1 MSNSYTSSPTLVDP
15 GRVTASRTI
24 RTTEISRLGDLSN
37 YCFGTGGTSNVLSQS
52 WEDSTFRQDD
62 SSSFVSM
69 CQWYIPALSSSHQEL
84 NIVLSA
90 WCPTAGG
97 EARFVLDY
105 GGGNTYTTDITITD
119 TSRYSSGFNT
129 GTITL
134 TATQNEFAAVL
145 TMGVKAPVGDEVEV
159 LSVMAYW
166 SSLSSPLP
174 TGQLF
179 HTLSAYNP
187 QGINRLGADLPLS
200 ARFGVE
206 MLENINTLRRRP
218 RVLFQWS
225 GVEGVS
231 SGESIADAGAAPRAI
246 GSGDLASMF
255 SESAIFPGMF
265 EDSTLNI
272 FAYVNVKMNGGTFSS
287 LSFDLFGQRVT
298 CSSLGWNTFTLTLR
312 DSEVPRSS
320 EFGLSMYRVGPDDT
334 VHNTDQFFIFG
345 TEINGTSSIYLP
357 YIAGL
362 TIVGV

>member
-1 MSNSYTSSPTLVDP
+1 MSNSYTSSPTLVNP
-15 GRVTASRTI
+15 GRVTAARTI
-24 RTTEISRLGDLSN
+24 RATEISRLGDLSN
-37 YCFGTGGTSNVLSQS
+37 YCFAMGGTSNVLSQA
-52 WEDSTFRQDD
+52 WDDSTFRQDD
-62 SSSFVSM
+62 SSAFVSM
-69 CQWYIPALSSSHQEL
+69 CQWYIPALSSSHQSL

-90 WCPTAGG
+90 WCNTAGG

-134 TATQNEFAAVL
+134 TSTQNEFAAVL
-145 TMGVKAPVGDEVEV
+145 TMGVRAPVGDEVEV

-166 SSLSSPLP
+166 SSLPSPLP

-187 QGINRLGADLPLS
+187 QGINRLAADLPLS

-218 RVLFQWS
+218 RVLFSWS

-231 SGESIADAGAAPRAI
+231 SGDPIADAGAVPRAI
-246 GSGDLASMF
+246 GSGDLPSMF
-255 SESAIFPGMF
+255 SECALFPGMV

-272 FAYVNVKMNGGTFSS
+272 FAYVNVKQNGGTFAGYQ
-287 LSFDLFGQRVT
+287 FDLFGQRISCT
-298 CSSLGWNTFTLTLR
+298 SAGWSTFTLNLR
-312 DSEVPRSS
+312 ESESDRST
-320 EFGLSMYRVGPDDT
+320 EFGLSMYRVGPDNT
-334 VHNTDQFFIFG
+334 VFNTERFFVFG
-345 TEINGTSSIYLP
+345 KDMDGLRGVYVPYL
-357 YIAGL
+357 AGL